1 METAR
6 RISRNAAYLGAAE
19 IISRAL
25 QFAVMLAAARFLS
38 QGDFGKFNFAL
49 SLAFIAMILADLG
62 INQLLVRTVARNK
75 KALEKYVFNGMIIK
89 VFLALISG
97 LLVYTALGV
106 FGYAQETRTVVY
118 IIWLFAILGTF
129 TELLY
134 SIFRAFERME
144 FDSALKIARMVLLTS
159 ISIVILLKGM
169 GVVAF
174 SIAFVAVEAVVVA
187 SGFAIAS
194 TLFMKKQ
201 LSVSLID
208 ASYMK
213 RMLCD
218 ALPFGLAIVFGSIY
232 FYISGVMLSVME
244 GDVAVALFSS
254 AYNIVLALLFIP
266 TVYTNAIYP
275 VLCRY
280 YASSK
285 ENLELLYDRSFKYLL
300 IAGLP
305 ISVGLYALSDDII
318 ALLYG
323 ESYAGASLVL
333 KIISG
338 YIFLKFLNFHL
349 GITLYATNR
358 QKQRMWG
365 QGITALVNIL
375 LNLFL
380 IPRYGIAG
388 AAISTLI
395 TEIVLFGLYYAFMRE
410 VVSLRLSRGE
420 ILKPLIAAL
429 SLFAA
434 ISYIQVPLIPLI
446 IAGAMVYGAVIIILK
461 TFDSTDWRIVKG
473 IMGKNA
479 PPKR

>member
-19 IISRAL
+19 VISRVL
-25 QFAVMLAAARFLS
+25 QFAVMIAAARYLS
-38 QGDFGKFNFAL
+38 QGDFGKFSFAL

-62 INQLLVRTVARNK
+62 INQLLVRTIARDK
-75 KALEKYVFNGMIIK
+75 KALGKYVLNGVILKALLAALSGSLVCITLK
-89 VFLALISG
+89 VLE
-97 LLVYTALGV
+97 YP
-106 FGYAQETRTVVY
+106 QETRTVVY

-134 SIFRAFERME
+134 SIFRAYERME
-144 FDSALKIARMVLLTS
+144 FDSAMKITRMVLLAG
-159 ISIVILLKGM
+159 ISITILLKGM

-244 GDVAVALFSS
+244 GDVAVAVFSS

-285 ENLELLYDRSFKYLL
+285 ENLELLYDRSFKDRK
-300 IAGLP
+300 
-305 ISVGLYALSDDII
+305 SV
-318 ALLYG
+318 
-323 ESYAGASLVL
+323 
-333 KIISG
+333 
-338 YIFLKFLNFHL
+338 
-349 GITLYATNR
+349 
-358 QKQRMWG
+358 
-365 QGITALVNIL
+365 
-375 LNLFL
+375 
-380 IPRYGIAG
+380 
-388 AAISTLI
+388 
-395 TEIVLFGLYYAFMRE
+395 
-410 VVSLRLSRGE
+410 
-420 ILKPLIAAL
+420 
-429 SLFAA
+429 
-434 ISYIQVPLIPLI
+434 
-446 IAGAMVYGAVIIILK
+446 
-461 TFDSTDWRIVKG
+461 
-473 IMGKNA
+473 
-479 PPKR
+479 